1 MADRL
6 PLSTLLSQAL
16 VAYTIEFDNEFEQ
29 RAPHITTV
37 GGHGGRGEWPGPWLV
52 SQVMWTNFIRY
63 IADDGT
69 PVRDLQA
76 MACLSEPAIKSRLH
90 HLEWWRY
97 LTFEPVPSDSR
108 PKPRSR
114 DLLVRLTKGGRRARD
129 EWKPLTGL
137 VDKRWRSRFG
147 KDAIDGLKASLGTIA
162 LGVAEDLPD
171 YLPVVDYQDGMRA
184 SLLIREESPPQ
195 KRTSIAQLD
204 VSALLSRVLLG
215 LTLESERESKI
226 SLTIS
231 ANVLRVIEEDGTS
244 LKDLPMRGGVAKE
257 GVTVA
262 VNFLKKNSFVT
273 VGTEKTKLVRLSAKG
288 KKALEE
294 YLENLKRIEKE
305 WEKAFGTKTVRTLR
319 ESLEAL
325 GNATKGGMSRLAQG
339 IEPRAGSWRTV
350 KPYAELTDA
359 FMRDPRS
366 ALPHHP
372 MILHRGGFPDG
383 S

>member
-1 MADRL
+1 MAGRL
-6 PLSTLLSQAL
+6 SLSTLLSQVL

-97 LTFEPVPSDSR
+97 LTFEPDPSDPR
-108 PKPRSR
+108 AKPRYR
-114 DLLVRLTKGGRRARD
+114 DLLVRLTKGGRRSRD
-129 EWKPLTGL
+129 EWKPLTSL
-137 VDKRWRSRFG
+137 IDKRWRSRIG
-147 KDAIDGLKASLGTIA
+147 KETIDSLKASLGTIA

-184 SLLIREESPPQ
+184 KLLLPNEPPPQ
-195 KRTSIAQLD
+195 KRTSMAQLD
-204 VSALLSRVLLG
+204 LSALLSRVLLG
-215 LTLESERESKI
+215 LTLEFERESKI

-231 ANVLRVIEEDGTS
+231 ANVLRVIEEGGTS
-244 LKDLPMRGGVAKE
+244 LKDLPMRAGVAKE

-262 VNFLKKNSFVT
+262 VNYLKKNGFVT
-273 VGTEKTKLVRLSAKG
+273 VGTDKAKLVLLTTKG

-294 YLENLKRIEKE
+294 YRENLKRIEKE
-305 WEKAFGTKTVRTLR
+305 WEKAFAIKTMRTLR
-319 ESLEAL
+319 DSLEAL
-325 GNATKGGMSRLAQG
+325 DNATKDGKSRLAQG
-339 IEPRAGSWRTV
+339 IEPPAGSWRTV
-350 KPYAELTDA
+350 KPYAELTEA
-359 FMRDPRS
+359 FMREPRS

-372 MILHRGGFPDG
+372 MVLHRGGFPDG